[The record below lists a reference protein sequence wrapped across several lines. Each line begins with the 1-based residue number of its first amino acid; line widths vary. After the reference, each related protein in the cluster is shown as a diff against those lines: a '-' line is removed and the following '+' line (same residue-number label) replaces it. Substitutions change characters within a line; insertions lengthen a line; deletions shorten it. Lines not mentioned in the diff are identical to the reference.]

1 MFQATTAEGKWW
13 KCQCTALNAL
23 FFIFIYIGFAAGR
36 EGGTTE
42 VERAQAAFGGSLVV
56 VASCH
61 FAQETKVRTIE
72 GTFDRKTN
80 QFIFLPF
87 TDQFRESARGADKYV
102 ARFCVDIAGA

>member
-1 MFQATTAEGKWW
+1 MTESAVDDDFLESRH
-13 KCQCTALNAL
+13 
-23 FFIFIYIGFAAGR
+23 IFEDMIGQEFHIMHL
-36 EGGTTE
+36 
-42 VERAQAAFGGSLVV
+42 ERAQAAFGGSLVV

-72 GTFDRKTN
+72 GTFDRKTD
-80 QFIFLPF
+80 QFVFLPF